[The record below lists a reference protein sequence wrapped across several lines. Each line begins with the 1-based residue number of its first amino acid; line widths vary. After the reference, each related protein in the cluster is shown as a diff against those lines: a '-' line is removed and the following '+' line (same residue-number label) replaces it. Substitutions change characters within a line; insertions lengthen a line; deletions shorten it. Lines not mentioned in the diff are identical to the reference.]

1 MPVSRPRL
9 LTMLALAAAA
19 VLAAAPTC
27 SGEDPRVDEGRKEA
41 EAPPESPGSPSIPEP
56 ALAEPAPEDPCAV
69 CVLGRELTPEE
80 QAICV
85 RCNQPPTELAP
96 AVPSDPCSVCI
107 EGRALSP
114 DEQELCARCN
124 AG

>member
-1 MPVSRPRL
+1 MPVSRTRL
-9 LTMLALAAAA
+9 AVLLALAAAA
-19 VLAAAPTC
+19 VLLAAPTC
-27 SGEDPRVDEGRKEA
+27 SGEEPAIDEGGTEA
-41 EAPPESPGSPSIPEP
+41 EAPQESPGASPIAEP
-56 ALAEPAPEDPCAV
+56 ALAGPAPGDPCAV

-80 QAICV
+80 QAICA
-85 RCNQPPTELAP
+85 RCNQPPAELAP